1 MEKWRGEVFENRN
14 GKFLCVLVIN
24 NPDFRFDVRNGRIN
38 RKNTANFSRE
48 ENNYESTGEN
58 FRDLFDYF

>member
-1 MEKWRGEVFENRN
+1 MADGRGFSKIVTANFVSLI
-14 GKFLCVLVIN
+14 KMN
-24 NPDFRFDVRNGRIN
+24 NPDFGFDVRNGRIN